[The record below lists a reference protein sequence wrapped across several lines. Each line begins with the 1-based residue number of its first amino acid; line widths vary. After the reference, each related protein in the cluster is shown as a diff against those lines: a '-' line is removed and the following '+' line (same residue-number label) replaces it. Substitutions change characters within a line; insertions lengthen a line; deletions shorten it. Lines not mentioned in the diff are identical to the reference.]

1 MSAGTEKKQFG
12 LEYDHE
18 IQSRNPIKYLIMTK
32 QTVCNRP
39 LQIFASLYL
48 YMYLAWCLWFIIEE
62 SGAILVL
69 WVFVGL
75 KRGFAFVCNSIV

>member
-48 YMYLAWCLWFIIEE
+48 CMYLAWCL
-62 SGAILVL
+62 
-69 WVFVGL
+69 
-75 KRGFAFVCNSIV
+75 